1 MVDRRRRPSRLHPAS
16 FRDLRC
22 RTQPTGRPVRSF
34 HTTTRARRRASS
46 ARPRSGPRRS
56 SQYFTFLKN
65 AFFIFDQRLPPQDTL
80 CSGGAY
86 QFAFYSIRCSYRYS
100 PIGVKYGTLRIYE
113 LHDYVITRSLR
124 FYAFTSVRALV
135 LPVRGAD
142 VCWPALA
149 RPSEAGHSR
158 PPIPSVRTFANPA
171 GFAEVPATGSRSY
184 TSLHPMVCPIPSPA
198 AALANLWVLP
208 RFCRGTGD
216 R

>member
-1 MVDRRRRPSRLHPAS
+1 MVRGGRRGAAVRGEGRDATLRGGRRGAAVWGGRRGAAVPAVAV
-16 FRDLRC
+16 DAEGL
-22 RTQPTGRPVRSF
+22 T
-34 HTTTRARRRASS
+34 
-46 ARPRSGPRRS
+46 
-56 SQYFTFLKN
+56 
-65 AFFIFDQRLPPQDTL
+65 
-80 CSGGAY
+80 Y

-158 PPIPSVRTFANPA
+158 PPIPSVRAFANPA
-171 GFAEVPATGSRSY
+171 GFARVPATGSRSY
-184 TSLHPMVCPIPSPA
+184 TSLHPVVCPIPSPA
-198 AALANLWVLP
+198 AALANPVGFPRYRRPVADPIHRCIRWCVRFQVL
-208 RFCRGTGD
+208 CRSLSNS
-216 R
+216 

>member
-135 LPVRGAD
+135 LPVRGAE

-149 RPSEAGHSR
+149 RPSEAGR
-158 PPIPSVRTFANPA
+158 PGHLESEASSDQTLGSTPAAAFANPV

-184 TSLHPMVCPIPSPA
+184 TSLHPMVCPIPSAMPIA
-198 AALANLWVLP
+198 KQ
-208 RFCRGTGD
+208 
-216 R
+216 